1 MSHEV
6 SDPVSEPTPEPEP
19 LVAAPPV
26 AVVRSSSA
34 VGHCRTEP
42 LTHRLVHQQG
52 IATFV
57 GDIRPEHAQLD
68 ETLCERHRARV
79 AAHYAFLMAGHP
91 RLGAASPASCLTA
104 DLLEYVVRLKQAT
117 DTGNAYLLL
126 TGGMVRRAMR
136 LWSSTTVRALHIP
149 TGRWHAEAAL
159 PK

>member
-1 MSHEV
+1 MSHEL
-6 SDPVSEPTPEPEP
+6 SDPGSEPTPEPEP

-26 AVVRSSSA
+26 TA
-34 VGHCRTEP
+34 
-42 LTHRLVHQQG
+42 
-52 IATFV
+52 
-57 GDIRPEHAQLD
+57 RPEHTWLD